1 MFARHVVNQNALF
14 VTCFSQDFRN
24 VACLSYVAE
33 IQISDEHVTFLKT
46 CDKHV
51 TFLKTC
57 DKHVTFLKTCDKH
70 VTKKHF
76 HLSHVCQIC
85 EF

>member
-1 MFARHVVNQNALF
+1 MFDRHVVNQNALF

-24 VACLSYVAE
+24 VACLSHVAE
-33 IQISDEHVTFLKT
+33 IQIS
-46 CDKHV
+46 
-51 TFLKTC
+51 